1 MKQLTIALF
10 FLTPLLVMGNS
21 FELANDTVIYHN
33 NRKIVIDDSNDNITV
48 DIYQVNAEGDTLCNE
63 KIYEG
68 VFIDEKSIEKVYD
81 NSFIVSIPDIFKPK
95 EKRNTTKEHWSGF
108 GVGFSNLPDGFN
120 FEGELA
126 SIINVSRAIQYNLNF
141 GSGGFV
147 FAKNNLKAVVGM
159 GIQFNSIHFQN
170 NKSIEVID
178 YKSVITTTSL
188 GSEYSNTRLH
198 YTYLTFPILIEKT
211 LPIGKRSSHAF
222 INGGVVIKAK
232 TASSSKVWQEID
244 GKKQKT
250 KIPGDLNIRPV
261 TFDLLVQ
268 AGFND
273 YGVFASYSRLSL
285 FLNNK
290 GPKGNQ
296 VTFGFQIYFN

>member
-1 MKQLTIALF
+1 
-10 FLTPLLVMGNS
+10 
-21 FELANDTVIYHN
+21 
-33 NRKIVIDDSNDNITV
+33 
-48 DIYQVNAEGDTLCNE
+48 
-63 KIYEG
+63 
-68 VFIDEKSIEKVYD
+68 
-81 NSFIVSIPDIFKPK
+81 
-95 EKRNTTKEHWSGF
+95 
-108 GVGFSNLPDGFN
+108 
-120 FEGELA
+120 
-126 SIINVSRAIQYNLNF
+126 
-141 GSGGFV
+141 
-147 FAKNNLKAVVGM
+147 M

-273 YGVFASYSRLSL
+273 YGVFASYSPLSL